1 MPPNLPVEL
10 GILAVIAPEI
20 RAVRQALGVTDS
32 DREDK
37 ADLNDTVYFRRT
49 IASMRQRR
57 EYSFALAAIGS
68 AGTDSAAVATTRM
81 IERYHPRVV
90 LLVGIAAGIR
100 GKVRIGDVVLS
111 ERVVAYDRA
120 AQVKDPKT
128 GEHRVEPRPEIS
140 PVPHGIGQDL
150 VHYDPDP
157 GRLAAKFAALGG
169 EFPGPPAK
177 RKKDWDKQV
186 ASAVTCQA
194 ATIASGNKLLRDAD
208 KLYALRELHGKVEVA
223 EMELA
228 GVEAACRVAGVPW
241 LAIRGISD
249 FGDDFKDDRFHKFAS
264 ETAGV
269 VLQDFLEHGLDLG
282 PPVGARA
289 PTAAPPQAAPRKRR
303 TAQSNPEP
311 TPPSVTSSEPKPGA
325 ATVGPKPQVSSSAK
339 GARPKVAPVDPSH
352 VTGLPAGTIAVSPRE
367 RLCSLMGELFDPK
380 KFRTFLAFFP
390 EVPDLLHELPDNASL
405 KEKILE
411 FVLLA
416 EREGLLHDTF
426 LQLRRTFTRRVGEI
440 EGVWAL
446 FPKIPPPS
454 AGVSEAAAKPPAK
467 GRVSPGKARDTG
479 SKKPETPPAS
489 QAGPTAD
496 EVELEKKLAEVLARG
511 PEALVARLDV
521 HVAARGALPNLT
533 PVARVAKKLVQL
545 GKGAEAAAALLKGGY
560 RASQDLKSTPDFK
573 LSRERVRELAGV
585 WLPWG
590 YVAADR
596 MKVRQRLTVHDPSR
610 GAACDDLELQ
620 VIRPEFA
627 EIFAALVDD
636 HPPAYR
642 TERRGSG
649 GPLEPRQL
657 MPLYAITLP
666 PSRSQL
672 DPDAWL
678 QDILDSIARILIG
691 EMRTSRD
698 LWYEAAALQAHA
710 NREVRGTDGYLPL
723 YVLIQGEDLK
733 RGFTTSMIE
742 ALKRTFPALRIV
754 ELMPDPPKG
763 EPPPGFLTLD
773 HQVLPYLKFIFE
785 DSAT

>member
-1 MPPNLPVEL
+1 MPPNFPVEL
-10 GILAVIAPEI
+10 GILAIIAPEI
-20 RAVRQALGVTDS
+20 RAVRQALRVTDS

-37 ADLNDTVYFRRT
+37 ADLNDTVYFRGT
-49 IASMRQRR
+49 IASLRQRR
-57 EYSFALAAIGS
+57 EYSFALAAIGT
-68 AGTDSAAVATTRM
+68 AGTDAAAVATTRM

-100 GKVRIGDVVLS
+100 GKVKVGDVVLS
-111 ERVVAYDRA
+111 ERVVAYELA
-120 AQVKDPKT
+120 ALVKGPKT
-128 GEHRVEPRPEIS
+128 REHRVEPRPEIS
-140 PVPHGIGQDL
+140 RVAHGIGQDL

-269 VLQDFLEHGLDLG
+269 VLRDFLEHGLDLG
-282 PPVGARA
+282 PPVGASA

-303 TAQSNPEP
+303 TAQSNSEP
-311 TPPSVTSSEPKPGA
+311 MTPPGGGSTSSEPTPA
-325 ATVGPKPQVSSSAK
+325 VAK
-339 GARPKVAPVDPSH
+339 RARPKVEPPVDPSH

-367 RLCSLMGELFDPK
+367 RLCSLLGELFDPK

-390 EVPDLLHELPDNASL
+390 EVPDLLHELSDNASL

-426 LQLRRTFTRRVGEI
+426 QQLRRTFPRRVEEI
-440 EGVWAL
+440 EVVWAL
-446 FPKIPPPS
+446 YPKIPPPS
-454 AGVSEAAAKPPAK
+454 DDEGTRPAAAKPPAK
-467 GRVSPGKARDTG
+467 RKVSPGKA
-479 SKKPETPPAS
+479 PEPGTKEPRPHPTL

-533 PVARVAKKLVQL
+533 PAARVAKKLVQL

-560 RASQDLKSTPDFK
+560 RASQDLKSTHDFK
-573 LSRERVRELAGV
+573 VSRERVRELAGV

-723 YVLIQGEDLK
+723 YVLIQGEDLQ
-733 RGFTTSMIE
+733 RGFTTPMIE

-763 EPPPGFLTLD
+763 QPPPGFLTLD